1 MADRVEDA
9 VRLDVNMADITKT
22 VGSESV
28 TFSASS
34 PRADAWMMQRYD
46 DVTVT
51 LSLPAHARK
60 AHNLEVAAVA
70 AGFTISTLRL

>member
-1 MADRVEDA
+1 
-9 VRLDVNMADITKT
+9 MADITKT

-28 TFSASS
+28 TFSAGS

-60 AHNLEVAAVA
+60 AQNLEAAALA
-70 AGFTISTLRL
+70 AGFTISTLRIQE

>member
-1 MADRVEDA
+1 
-9 VRLDVNMADITKT
+9 MADITKA
-22 VGSESV
+22 VGSDSV
-28 TFSASS
+28 TFSANS

-60 AHNLEVAAVA
+60 AQNLEVAALA
-70 AGFTISTLRL
+70 AGFTISTLRTQE